1 MFSYWRPD
9 GDAPALFFNVTNTE
23 TGRAEAVSPL
33 HFPRNLPSRKNSD
46 MRLITAA
53 GLSFRFPILS
63 LPGTLPRNSFIPA
76 QGFDPVTNYDTLE
89 TTATYV
95 DGSYYE
101 NSGLQVL
108 GRVRTELE
116 HSAADLNIQVRV
128 ISFAASPNEERLRP
142 SRSDEDTLI
151 APVNALLAARMQRG
165 VDEWESFLRHHGN
178 FDAYLSLY
186 QDNWHHHLP
195 LGWTLSHQSLTFIK
209 RHFGVP
215 SDCSYTER
223 FWEMLPRDFD
233 GARSFFAKRF
243 PPNDYGEGMPEFRPR
258 DLDVKDAS
266 RLSKL
271 DMLSQRIYMGCQVG
285 KIFRD
290 LAN

>member
-1 MFSYWRPD
+1 M
-9 GDAPALFFNVTNTE
+9 
-23 TGRAEAVSPL
+23 
-33 HFPRNLPSRKNSD
+33 
-46 MRLITAA
+46 
-53 GLSFRFPILS
+53 
-63 LPGTLPRNSFIPA
+63 
-76 QGFDPVTNYDTLE
+76 
-89 TTATYV
+89 
-95 DGSYYE
+95 
-101 NSGLQVL
+101 L

-128 ISFAASPNEERLRP
+128 ISFTASPNEERLRP

-165 VDEWESFLRHHGN
+165 VDEWKLLFLRHHGN

-233 GARSFFAKRF
+233 AACSFFAKRF

-258 DLDVKDAS
+258 DLDVKDAICSGSSICSLSASTWAAKWARSFATWRTS
-266 RLSKL
+266 RRL
-271 DMLSQRIYMGCQVG
+271 DEEERSAAEMAIVAS
-285 KIFRD
+285 
-290 LAN
+290 A